1 MKYKYVA
8 DSCCEF
14 PDFFTET
21 HDCANVALTIE
32 VGDRTFVDDE
42 TFHQADFLSAVKAYP
57 KAPKSSC
64 PSPEAYMNAFDGDAD
79 VVFVTGLS
87 SELSGSYNSAIL
99 AKNLYEEEHPEKKIF
114 VFNSESASCGEFQIM
129 LKAAELVDE
138 GKDLD
143 EIVKEVE
150 NFAHNQQ
157 LTYFVLESMEA
168 LRKAGRLSAMKA
180 MAATALNIKPVCIG
194 LHGTI
199 EQESVARGMNKALA
213 KMTELSLGKLKKTG
227 IPDTKD
233 RTLCITHVNCPER
246 AAKVLAMYVAEAE
259 FKRTVIIEAKG
270 VTTLYAADG
279 GIIVTM

>member
-14 PDFFTET
+14 PEYFTET

-32 VGDRTFVDDE
+32 VGERTFVDDE
-42 TFHQADFLSAVKAYP
+42 TFHQAEFLQTVKNYP
-57 KAPKSSC
+57 RAPKSSC

-87 SELSGSYNSAIL
+87 AELSGSYNSALL

-114 VFNSESASCGEFQIM
+114 VFNSESASCGELQIM
-129 LKAAELVDE
+129 LKAAELVE
-138 GKDLD
+138 AGKELD
-143 EIVKEVE
+143 EVVKEVE
-150 NFAHNQQ
+150 DFAHNQQ

-194 LHGTI
+194 LHGRI
-199 EQESVARGMNKALA
+199 EQESIARGMNKALA
-213 KMTELSLGKLKKTG
+213 KMVDLSLEKLKKTSV
-227 IPDTKD
+227 PDTKD

-246 AAKVLAMYVAEAE
+246 AAKVLAMYVAKAE
-259 FKRTVIIEAKG
+259 FKKTLIIDARG